1 MNELNHVK
9 ASTFA
14 DLADVKA
21 FRACKAKGKS
31 DEECFKVGDNGIGC
45 TGLNVADESIPYV
58 ALPPDDWTLKYDT
71 KAKAMGK
78 PVNVTL
84 GGKTVRCILGD
95 TMPWKKNIKN
105 GCGIDLAPGV
115 QKLFGIKPGTY
126 PAAWEWAE

>member
-1 MNELNHVK
+1 MKVQ

-14 DLADVKA
+14 DLKDVAA

-31 DEECFKVGDNGIGC
+31 DEECFKVGDNGIGF
-45 TGLNVADESIPYV
+45 TGLNVADENIPYV
-58 ALPPDDWTLKYDT
+58 ALPPDDWKPKWGS
-71 KAKAMGK
+71 KAAAVGK

-84 GGKTVRCILGD
+84 GGKTFQCVLGD

-105 GCGIDLAPGV
+105 GCGIDLAPGA

-126 PAAWEWAE
+126 SASWEWA